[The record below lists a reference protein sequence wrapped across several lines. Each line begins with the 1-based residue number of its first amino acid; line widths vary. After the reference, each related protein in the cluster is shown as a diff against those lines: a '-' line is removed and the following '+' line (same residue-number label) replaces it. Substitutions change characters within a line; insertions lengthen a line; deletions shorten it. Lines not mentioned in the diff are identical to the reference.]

1 MAETFTSFLLDL
13 TDSPSA
19 LAAFH
24 ADPRSAMH
32 QAGLSEAEQSI
43 VTSRDAGRIAA
54 AIQTE
59 LGGLDPVGAV
69 AATWVVVLV
78 SVSSSSLSAGVRAG
92 VGGDLIERLRAL
104 AATPGR

>member
-13 TDSPSA
+13 ADSPSA

-24 ADPRSAMH
+24 ADPRTAMTK
-32 QAGLSEAEQSI
+32 AGLSEAEQSI
-43 VTSRDAGRIAA
+43 VASRDAGRIAS

-59 LGGLDPVGAV
+59 IGGLDPVGPV

-78 SVSSSSLSAGVRAG
+78 SVSSSLVAAGHVRAG
-92 VGGDLIERLRAL
+92 GDLVGRLRAL
-104 AATPGR
+104 ATATGR